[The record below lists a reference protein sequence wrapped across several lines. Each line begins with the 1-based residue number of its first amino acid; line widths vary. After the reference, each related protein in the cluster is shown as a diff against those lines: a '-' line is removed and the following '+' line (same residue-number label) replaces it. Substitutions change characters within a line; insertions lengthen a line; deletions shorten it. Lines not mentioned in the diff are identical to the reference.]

1 MDCGMKVLIIEDD
14 ADTAAFVV
22 KGLER
27 SGCAV
32 DHAVTGRDGLFLA
45 SDGGYDAIVVDRL
58 LPGMDGLNLV
68 RVLRSSGVTTP
79 ILFLTAV
86 GGLNDRVEGLDAGGD
101 DYLVKPF
108 AFAELMSRLRALTRR
123 PPLSAAPTVLEIGDL
138 KLDRL
143 ARTVQRAG
151 VAIELQPRE
160 FNILDLLAQHVDQ
173 IVTRTMLYER
183 IWDYHFEP
191 KSSVVETHLSRL
203 RAKID
208 KPFDV
213 ELIKTVRGVGYILA
227 SPK

>member
-1 MDCGMKVLIIEDD
+1 MEPFTYHEGQRAIQREANSVRCADKLSSWVGPVTIRVDGQYQSGYSGGAKLHKVSTDLEVFR
-14 ADTAAFVV
+14 T
-22 KGLER
+22 GL
-27 SGCAV
+27 GN
-32 DHAVTGRDGLFLA
+32 DHFLGSNGSESFFGNGG
-45 SDGGYDAIVVDRL
+45 SDYAEGGGGNDV
-58 LPGMDGLNLV
+58 LV
-68 RVLRSSGVTTP
+68 G
-79 ILFLTAV
+79 
-86 GGLNDRVEGLDAGGD
+86 
-101 DYLVKPF
+101 
-108 AFAELMSRLRALTRR
+108 
-123 PPLSAAPTVLEIGDL
+123 GDL